1 MDSSPARSMDTQ
13 SSESRSFSNHNAL
26 LDACEEKVQ
35 YTFRDRTLLTAAL
48 THASGATHRLASNER
63 LEFLGDAILGLVV
76 CEQLYHL
83 YPDFLEGELT
93 RVKSVVVS
101 RRTCA
106 CISTELRLDEC
117 LLLGKGMAIHRTI
130 PKSLMADVF
139 ESLVAAIY
147 LDGGFNAAKDFIE
160 RHSRKY
166 IEEVVSGV
174 GGENH
179 KSLLQHFVQ
188 REFGRTPTYAL
199 LDEKG
204 PDHNKSFK
212 IAAQIGK
219 RIFDPAWGR
228 SKKDAEQSAA
238 QKAMEFFTNN
248 KLSSEELDE

>member
-1 MDSSPARSMDTQ
+1 M
-13 SSESRSFSNHNAL
+13 SFSAHDASRRYSDHTEL
-26 LDACEEKVQ
+26 LEACERKIGYCFQ
-35 YTFRDRTLLTAAL
+35 DRTLLTAAL
-48 THASGATHRLASNER
+48 THASGASHRLASNER

-76 CEQLYHL
+76 CEQLYHS

-93 RVKSVVVS
+93 RIKSVVVS

-106 CISTELRLDEC
+106 RISTELKLDEC

-130 PKSLMADVF
+130 PHSLMADVF

-147 LDGGFNAAKDFIE
+147 LDGGFAEAKTFIE
-160 RHSRKY
+160 RHVRKY
-166 IEEVVSGV
+166 IEEVISGA

-179 KSLLQHFVQ
+179 KSLLQHYVQ

-212 IAAQIGK
+212 IAAQVGK
-219 RIFDPAWGR
+219 RLFAPAWGR
-228 SKKDAEQSAA
+228 SKKEAEQSAA
-238 QKAMEFFTNN
+238 RKAMEYLTDSRLTEED
-248 KLSSEELDE
+248 LSE

>member
-1 MDSSPARSMDTQ
+1 MSFSSNDGAPD
-13 SSESRSFSNHNAL
+13 SRSFSDHDAL
-26 LDACEEKVQ
+26 LDACEQKIQ
-35 YTFRDRTLLTAAL
+35 YRFKDRELLTAAL
-48 THASGATHRLASNER
+48 THASSASHRLASNER

-76 CEQLYHL
+76 CEQLFHS
-83 YPDFLEGELT
+83 YPEFLEGELT

-101 RRTCA
+101 RLTCA
-106 CISTELRLDEC
+106 RISTELKLDEC
-117 LLLGKGMAIHRTI
+117 LLLGKGMAVHRTI

-147 LDGGFNAAKDFIE
+147 LDGGIEEAKRFIE
-160 RHSRKY
+160 SHAKKY
-166 IEEVVSGV
+166 IEEVVSGA

-199 LDEKG
+199 LEEKG

-219 RIFDPAWGR
+219 RLFAPAWGR

-238 QKAMEFFTNN
+238 KKAMEC
-248 KLSSEELDE
+248 LSESSLSPEELVE